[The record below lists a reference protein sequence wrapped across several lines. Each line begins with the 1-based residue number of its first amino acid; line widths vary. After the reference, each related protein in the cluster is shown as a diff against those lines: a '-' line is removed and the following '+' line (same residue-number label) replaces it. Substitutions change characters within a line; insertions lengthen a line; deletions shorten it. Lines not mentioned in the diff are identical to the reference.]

1 MPYNH
6 DRLAEIIPYMNSI
19 QQMLNQNNG
28 STHEGSIYRKLL
40 ALQTELQDEMLLL
53 LDPPV
58 KTVHRIKRDIN
69 KKDQVQS

>member
-19 QQMLNQNNG
+19 QKMLNQNAG
-28 STHEGSIYRKLL
+28 TTHEGSIYRKLL
-40 ALQTELQDEMLLL
+40 ALQFELQDEMLLL

-58 KTVHRIKRDIN
+58 RTVQKIN
-69 KKDQVQS
+69 RVKKSAE